1 MDLYLDELKIEYLK
15 NKALLSGAGMIITEL
30 GDKFMLIKWERF
42 KD

>member
-1 MDLYLDELKIEYLK
+1 VLSYAELLHFMQEAQQLK
-15 NKALLSGAGMIITEL
+15 GAGLMITEI